1 MLKGLTKPKL
11 SPETAP
17 SHEDL
22 FMQRYERLLKAAR
35 RLTNGGE
42 RAQDLVH
49 NAFVQFMLSRPEI
62 ASIQDLDGYLL
73 IMLRNMNVSQAR
85 RAAIVQTVA
94 LSATD
99 YDSAEAGLRAADAH
113 TQLQVREQLRLTCQ
127 YACRRKERSK
137 IGSALIL
144 RFFHGYYPSEVAQVF
159 RSTRNVVDKWLS
171 LARHE
176 ALVYVEDPSS
186 LKLIE
191 GQPEAAIPDSRIG
204 VPVAAFLSE
213 LRNSIFLARNGDCRN
228 EAELKQIY
236 SNQPADMSTE
246 YLSHIVS
253 CARCLDSVNTLLDL
267 PSLAERFPMETFG
280 RDPRP
285 PGGSGPGEDGGTGM
299 SGGGDISKLKQ
310 ISRRRVSDVLEHRPK
325 ELRVAVNGYVL
336 GSQSVSAESNNLA
349 LSVNLTERVGFVEV
363 FSEQGICLLFSSIGA
378 PPDGPLE
385 QEAHVK
391 FSEGRTLDLNLNFS
405 GPWPTVNVAYHDPAL
420 GLDDATRTEPIQVP
434 EQVTALPPTPVLE
447 RESRERRIG
456 EPVKRTLSKLGQ
468 TFGNWSFWLRPG
480 TATAVIAILAIT
492 ALVFVKFHRGPEPA
506 VTAADLLNR
515 AGAEEQ
521 AIAARIDQVQHRTVN
536 LEERSA
542 AGTLIS
548 SRRVDV
554 WQSAQRGISARRLY
568 DEKGVLIAGD
578 WRRADGV
585 QALYSH
591 SSRPRIK
598 PVPEKQASVAA
609 LLNFE
614 NAWQFLPS
622 AKEFSSLVV
631 NVGNS
636 GNLHVEERATEYL
649 ISYSRTEP
657 GSEATGLVKATLVLS
672 RADLHSTEQTLTVRQ
687 GNELREYRM
696 IETSFERRPVDAVAP
711 KVFEPESEL
720 LSERM
725 KDEGGRMNKDA
736 DSASPLPLA
745 SSPAVATADLE
756 VEVLHL
762 LNQAGADL
770 GEQVDVVRAPDGL
783 LHVTGLVE
791 TDERKREIQRALGPV
806 ISSGAVKFAI
816 RSVAEVIAQQQRGR
830 ERSAAVPSVQG
841 VEVAADTFPAYK
853 DLRTR
858 FSDAEAHAFA
868 SRMISRSRKAM
879 RHAAAL
885 KQLLNQFS
893 VEDLRTLSPEARTKL
908 FALIRIHAR
917 AFEQETSNLKEEL
930 RPIFLAG
937 SGDAGGQGGD
947 LEVSD
952 DAGLRRAIERLF
964 ALGAENDRAI
974 SSAFAVSAG
983 NASSTLKTSQF
994 WELLRSAEKLATR
1007 IQNAR

>member
-11 SPETAP
+11 SPETEP

-22 FMQRYERLLKAAR
+22 FMERYERLLKAAR
-35 RLTNGGE
+35 RLTSGGE

-49 NAFVQFMLSRPEI
+49 NAFVQFMLSRPDI

-73 IMLRNMNVSQAR
+73 IMLRNLNVSQAR

-113 TQLQVREQLRLTCQ
+113 TQLQVREQLRLICQ

-144 RFFHGYYPSEVAQVF
+144 RFFHGYYPTEVAKVF
-159 RSTRNVVDKWLS
+159 RSTRDVVDKWLS

-176 ALVYVEDPSS
+176 ALVYVEDPSA

-191 GQPEAAIPDSRIG
+191 GQPETAIPDSRIG
-204 VPVAAFLSE
+204 VPVATFLSD
-213 LRNSIFLARNGDCRN
+213 LRTNIFLARNGACRN
-228 EAELKQIY
+228 EAELRQIY

-253 CARCLDSVNTLLDL
+253 CARCLDSINTLLDL

-285 PGGSGPGEDGGTGM
+285 PGGSGPGDDGGTGM
-299 SGGGDISKLKQ
+299 FGGRNINKLKQ
-310 ISRRRVSDVLEHRPK
+310 VSRRRVSDVLEHRPK

-336 GSQSVSAESNNLA
+336 GSQSVSAESNKLA

-363 FSEQGICLLFSSIGA
+363 FSEQGICLLFSGIGA

-405 GPWPTVNVAYHDPAL
+405 GPWPRVNVAYHDPAL
-420 GLDDATRTEPIQVP
+420 GSDDAARTEETQAQ
-434 EQVTALPPTPVLE
+434 ELVTAIPPTPVLE
-447 RESRERRIG
+447 RESREGRIG
-456 EPVKRTLSKLGQ
+456 RGVKRALSNSFGTLGRAL
-468 TFGNWSFWLRPG
+468 GNWSFWLRPG
-480 TATAVIAILAIT
+480 TATAVIAILVIA
-492 ALVFVKFHRGPEPA
+492 ALVFVKLHRGPVPA

-515 AGAEEQ
+515 ASAEET

-568 DEKGVLIAGD
+568 DEKGSLIAGD

-609 LLNFE
+609 LLSFE

-622 AKEFSSLVV
+622 AKEFGSL
-631 NVGNS
+631 VGNS
-636 GNLHVEERATEYL
+636 GEVRVEDLATEYR
-649 ISYSRTEP
+649 ISFSRKQSE
-657 GSEATGLVKATLVLS
+657 SEATGLVKATLVLS
-672 RADLHSTEQTLTVRQ
+672 RADLHSTQQTLTVRQ

-696 IETSFERRPVDAVAP
+696 METSFERRPVDAVAP

-720 LSERM
+720 LAAKLETGNT
-725 KDEGGRMNKDA
+725 KLDT
-736 DSASPLPLA
+736 
-745 SSPAVATADLE
+745 SSPAPGTLPPATVVATADLE
-756 VEVLHL
+756 VEVLRL

-770 GEQVDVVRAPDGL
+770 GEQIDVVRASDGL
-783 LHVTGLVE
+783 LHITGLVE
-791 TDERKREIQRALGPV
+791 TDERKREIQRALAPVLNSGP
-806 ISSGAVKFAI
+806 VKFAI
-816 RSVAEVIAQQQRGR
+816 RSVGEVIAQQQRGR

-841 VEVAADTFPAYK
+841 VEVVADTFPAYQ

-858 FSDAEAHAFA
+858 LSDAEAQAFGR
-868 SRMISRSRKAM
+868 RMITRSGKAM

-908 FALIRIHAR
+908 FSLIRIHAR
-917 AFEQETSNLKEEL
+917 AFEQETANLDEEL
-930 RPIFLAG
+930 RPIFSAS
-937 SGDAGGQGGD
+937 SGNAGGQGGD
-947 LEVSD
+947 FEFSD

-974 SSAFAVSAG
+974 SSAFAISTE
-983 NASSTLKTSQF
+983 NASTSTLKTPQF
-994 WELLRSAEKLATR
+994 WQSLRSAEKLATR
-1007 IQNAR
+1007 IQNAH